1 MRHYKLRMREAGRGK
16 RMRAV
21 ITEVRMW
28 QWLPHL
34 PTQPAA
40 AAAAAAASQA
50 TAEVIMSWTPRC
62 GAAIK
67 QTARLTLVIDSHS
80 VI

>member
-1 MRHYKLRMREAGRGK
+1 
-16 RMRAV
+16 MRAV

-28 QWLPHL
+28 QWLLHL
-34 PTQPAA
+34 PTQPAAA

-50 TAEVIMSWTPRC
+50 TAEVIMSWAPRC

-67 QTARLTLVIDSHS
+67 QTVRLTLVIDSHS